1 MLLIEIKRGWATD
14 FKAARSN
21 DIKLIKKK
29 ICVSIRD
36 WNINQEKPIA
46 QNLKVWPGCLAP
58 FFLYIYIFILAFKF
72 SPRNILMHILNNY
85 KIYPEAT

>member
-1 MLLIEIKRGWATD
+1 MLLIEIERGWATD

-21 DIKLIKKK
+21 DIKLIKRK

-36 WNINQEKPIA
+36 WNINAEKPIA

-58 FFLYIYIFILAFKF
+58 FVVYLYIYSRFQIQPEEYFNAHFKQ
-72 SPRNILMHILNNY
+72 L
-85 KIYPEAT
+85 